1 MPNKKMMLLIRFLII
16 ILLID
21 KIFSINR
28 EIIVIL
34 GCSINQIQNDRVHV
48 GLEYIKRSKVPN
60 VLFLT
65 GGNKYNIKQKNNEAT
80 IMQKQIED
88 NNIRDITIIID
99 DKAKNTAENFL
110 NLREW
115 VNKNHKFDIYEYVI
129 VTSDY
134 HKRRASL
141 IFDGIFRNIEPKWIL
156 SKSECKKCWNEE
168 KIHIDN
174 VESDIENALKSKSFC
189 N

>member
-1 MPNKKMMLLIRFLII
+1 MLLIRLLII
-16 ILLID
+16 ILID
-21 KIFSINR
+21 KVFSINR

-65 GGNKYNIKQKNNEAT
+65 GGNKYNIKQQNNEASL
-80 IMQKQIED
+80 MNKQIKD
-88 NNIRDITIIID
+88 HNVRDITIIID

-115 VNKNHKFDIYEYVI
+115 VNKNHRFDIFEYVI

-141 IFDGIFRNIEPKWIL
+141 IFDGIFRNIEPKWVL
-156 SKSECKKCWNEE
+156 SKSDCDWCWKDEN
-168 KIHIDN
+168 KHINN
-174 VESDIENALKSKSFC
+174 VKSDIEKALNLK
-189 N
+189 